1 MEIRAD
7 NFMHAYHWSTKYLRP
22 DTDIVGH
29 FAGAIW
35 LNQPDQMSRVIE
47 SYGGVHFYK

>member
-1 MEIRAD
+1 MGVVSRFHLQIIMEIRAD

-35 LNQPDQMSRVIE
+35 LNQPD
-47 SYGGVHFYK
+47 